1 MQPLF
6 WFLDRYF
13 PENLLF
19 GQAKISLKNFQGV
32 ITKYFPYKAASRTL
46 LMCELPVLAKKAIKC
61 SWYKDLKK
69 ISRYFWTGR
78 NYIIAVLDRHFK
90 NPGLDPAPMP
100 CIL

>member
-1 MQPLF
+1 
-6 WFLDRYF
+6 
-13 PENLLF
+13 
-19 GQAKISLKNFQGV
+19 
-32 ITKYFPYKAASRTL
+32 
-46 LMCELPVLAKKAIKC
+46 MCELPVLAKKAIKC